1 MNLHPR
7 KLIATAA
14 LGITAIALMAQYGGS
29 GDPWWEAGSGRAMPM
44 FSTFPD
50 STGDITI
57 VNMEGPISTR
67 NHPFFEDRGINGRA
81 CITCHQPSNA
91 MGLSTERL
99 RQQYEDSRGKDP
111 VFAAID
117 GSNCPSL
124 PQSDPASHSLLLK
137 SGLFRI
143 PLQIPANADYKIEVA
158 ADPTTCNTSA
168 QYGLAKNTVS
178 VYRRPR
184 VVANLKYVL
193 GTDGA
198 FHLNSKYKATLAAD
212 GRDVTLDQQAAEAMH
227 AHEQTARA
235 LTKDEL
241 QQILDFESQVFVAQ
255 SADAKGG
262 DLTEVS
268 GPLGAWTLGFTKHIP
283 TGPTQPIFLEASY
296 WTNATRGNAGHTPQ
310 TDFRES
316 VARGNA
322 IFMNRSFH
330 IREVAG
336 MPGGPTSGTCASC
349 HTTPL
354 TGSNLDHPAMD
365 TGTTAYATLEEAKAA
380 TPTLPIFKLTCN
392 PNAAPHPYLG
402 RTIYTTDPGRA
413 LTTGRCADTGSI
425 VMQQLRGLSA
435 RAPYFTNGQSKT
447 LAEVVNFYDTRF
459 DIRLTDQEKQD
470 LINFLSVL

>member
-1 MNLHPR
+1 MLQPPR
-7 KLIATAA
+7 KLLAILAV
-14 LGITAIALMAQYGGS
+14 GITSLALMAQYGGS

-67 NHPFFEDRGINGRA
+67 NHPFFDDRGINGRA

-91 MGLSTERL
+91 MGLSTDRI

-124 PQSDPASHSLLLK
+124 PQHDVESHSLLLQR
-137 SGLFRI
+137 GLFRI
-143 PLQIPANADYKIEVA
+143 ALQVPANADYKIEVVR
-158 ADPTTCNTSA
+158 DPSTCNTSST
-168 QYGLAKNTVS
+168 YGLNAKTPAIS
-178 VYRRPR
+178 VFRRPR

-198 FHLNSKYKATLAAD
+198 FHVNAAAKATLAAD
-212 GRDVTLDQQAAEAMH
+212 GRDRTLAQQAAEAMH
-227 AHEQTARA
+227 AHEQAGRA

-255 SADAKGG
+255 TADYTGG
-262 DLTEVS
+262 DLTEVG
-268 GPLGAWTLGFTKHIP
+268 GPLGAWALGFKKHLSSDP
-283 TGPTQPIFLEASY
+283 AQPIFLEAGY
-296 WTNATRGNAGHTPQ
+296 WSKATHGNAGHTPE

-336 MPGGPTSGTCASC
+336 MPGGPASGTCATC
-349 HTTPL
+349 HTAPL
-354 TGSNLDHPAMD
+354 AGSNLTNPAMD
-365 TGTTAYATLEEAKAA
+365 TGTTAYATPDEALSY
-380 TPTLPIFKLTCN
+380 LPLFKITCN
-392 PNAAPHPYLG
+392 ASATPHPYLG
-402 RTIYTTDPGRA
+402 RVMYTTDPGLA
-413 LTTGRCADTGSI
+413 LTTGKCADVGSI

-435 RAPYFTNGQSKT
+435 RAPYFSNGQSKT
-447 LAEVVNFYDTRF
+447 LADVVDFYNTRF
-459 DIRLTDQEKQD
+459 DIQLTMKEKTD